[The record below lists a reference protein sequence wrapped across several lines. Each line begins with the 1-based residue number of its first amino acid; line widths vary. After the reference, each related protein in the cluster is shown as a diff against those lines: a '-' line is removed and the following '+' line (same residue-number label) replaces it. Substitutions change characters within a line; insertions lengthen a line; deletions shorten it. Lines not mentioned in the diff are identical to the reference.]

1 VLSYVKDLYVQGEE
15 RELEGRGG
23 AMPAGGRRAGPVTPR
38 IIVKI
43 FS

>member
-1 VLSYVKDLYVQGEE
+1 MLSYVKDLYVQGEE
-15 RELEGRGG
+15 REGREGGG
-23 AMPAGGRRAGPVTPR
+23 AIPAGGRRAGPVTPR